1 MNKLFKVG
9 TLAAL
14 ISSANAYAHHPAVD
28 MVDPDVY
35 AMIEENISEVHL
47 ALDFDDMGS
56 STETGGAMASSDDAG
71 NMGGAM
77 EAGDG
82 VGNLAADMGSDVV
95 DISTDLAEAGSAMAD
110 MEPGSM
116 SRR

>member
-1 MNKLFKVG
+1 MNTLLKVG

-14 ISSANAYAHHPAVD
+14 LGSANAYAHHPAVD

-35 AMIEENISEVHL
+35 AMIEENISEAHL

-56 STETGGAMASSDDAG
+56 DSSETGGAMASGNDAG
-71 NMGGAM
+71 NM
-77 EAGDG
+77 
-82 VGNLAADMGSDVV
+82 AADVGSDVV
-95 DISTDLAEAGSAMAD
+95 DISTDLADAGSAMAD

>member
-1 MNKLFKVG
+1 MNKLFKAG

-14 ISSANAYAHHPAVD
+14 LGSASAYAHHPAVD

-47 ALDFDDMGS
+47 ALDFDDMGGS
-56 STETGGAMASSDDAG
+56 SADMGGAMASSGDAG
-71 NMGGAM
+71 NMAINM
-77 EAGDG
+77 D
-82 VGNLAADMGSDVV
+82 NDVA
-95 DISTDLAEAGSAMAD
+95 DISTDLADASSAMAD

>member
-14 ISSANAYAHHPAVD
+14 LSSASAYAHHPAVD

-35 AMIEENISEVHL
+35 AMIEENISDVHL
-47 ALDFDDMGS
+47 ALDFDDMGGS
-56 STETGGAMASSDDAG
+56 NTDMGGSMASSDDAG
-71 NMGGAM
+71 NMAT
-77 EAGDG
+77 
-82 VGNLAADMGSDVV
+82 DMRNDVV
-95 DISTDLAEAGSAMAD
+95 DISTDLAEAGLAMAS